1 MTSITLPGYYIVQ
14 RKNLRGNTVEQ
25 HVKLESTTVES
36 TTVESTTVESTVES
50 TTVESTT
57 EGNAGQ
63 TIYCGY
69 YGIFGYH
76 ELCCKEENIRHM
88 TEQEQSSHKKGEY
101 WDLPQQFYQTF
112 PGSPELN
119 GPIETNRLL

>member
-1 MTSITLPGYYIVQ
+1 MPSITLPGYYIVQ
-14 RKNLRGNTVEQ
+14 RKNSRGNTVEQ

-36 TTVESTTVESTVES
+36 TT
-50 TTVESTT
+50 
-57 EGNAGQ
+57 EGNSGQ

-69 YGIFGYH
+69 YGTFGYH

-112 PGSPELN
+112 AGSPELN